1 MTDSPSTASPA
12 AGQAKMPDPVEL
24 SRAVANI
31 AERSQRLVA
40 DFAAKQHAGNGAAST
55 GLGTA
60 DPLNIAGA
68 FMEMTAKLMVDPT
81 KLVKAQVSLWNDYMR
96 LWQRTAE
103 RFLGGAE
110 SAPVIETPKGD
121 KRFKDPAWEE
131 NTLFDFIK
139 QSYLLSARFM
149 QQTVK
154 DVEGLDDKTAKKV
167 EFYTRQFVDA
177 LAPSNFVMTNPE
189 VLRTTIDTR
198 GENLIKVWR
207 HNFAYLPPFPA
218 GMPKLQQ
225 TVAKANEYGLYVLL
239 LVLPITGLGRVLFRG
254 QPFDLLFWHVPA
266 LFAENDSIRHLLVEA
281 HEIGAEALLAL
292 IGLHAGAALFH
303 RLVLRDGVL
312 QRMLPRISERTKLTP
327 TLAKGDVE

>member
-1 MTDSPSTASPA
+1 MTENLESARQAAIKVAGSDDRFDHVSIALHWLTVLLIVMQFSTAWLRENVDHNS
-12 AGQAKMPDPVEL
+12 
-24 SRAVANI
+24 S
-31 AERSQRLVA
+31 
-40 DFAAKQHAGNGAAST
+40 FATTLLGAHRNS
-55 GLGTA
+55 GVLIW
-60 DPLNIAGA
+60 IAGI
-68 FMEMTAKLMVDPT
+68 F
-81 KLVKAQVSLWNDYMR
+81 R
-96 LWQRTAE
+96 L
-103 RFLGGAE
+103 
-110 SAPVIETPKGD
+110 
-121 KRFKDPAWEE
+121 
-131 NTLFDFIK
+131 
-139 QSYLLSARFM
+139 
-149 QQTVK
+149 
-154 DVEGLDDKTAKKV
+154 
-167 EFYTRQFVDA
+167 
-177 LAPSNFVMTNPE
+177 
-189 VLRTTIDTR
+189 
-198 GENLIKVWR
+198 VWR